1 MNVRQ
6 KNLAAFLERSQTA
19 SVLELVEH
27 FQVSDETIRRDLK
40 VLADSQQ
47 IERFHGGVRFVGKE
61 EEAPFAQRL
70 RTRPQAKARLAALAA
85 AQIPDGASLIL
96 DNSSSACFLARAL
109 AGKRGLVNPHRLGQ
123 TRGFQFVFLRVLA
136 FEYFAFFHFRSPF
149 TRNYHLLAVRGN
161 RASSATPVADRTAS
175 APTQFGETQRLV
187 EGLPIETQWWQSLG
201 SSALDGLINEAFHVS
216 PTLAS
221 ISANLRQAQELLA
234 AQAGST
240 QYPQV
245 DVALGSQRQQM
256 SPSSQGLSGDARQFS
271 LYNASVGV
279 HYNLDLAGGNRRAL
293 EALAARADYRR
304 FELNA
309 ARLALA
315 GNMATAAITRARLAA
330 QLEATTAILRVQDE
344 QLRLAHERVRIGQ
357 ASPDE
362 ALSLQAQAEQTRA
375 ELPALRKQLQQ
386 TEHLL
391 AVLAG
396 RAPGTGGIPAF
407 TLADFTLPVEM
418 PLVVPSELVRR
429 RPDIQASE
437 ALLHAAN
444 ADYGVAVAKLYPQI
458 NLSANLGSQAL
469 TTGALFGGGSAV
481 WGLVAQ
487 LTQPLFNPGLPAEKR
502 AALAAFDAAAAN
514 YQSVVLESLRNVADT
529 LRAVESDAQT
539 LTALAA
545 ADMAAQA
552 SLQSVERQY
561 RLGAASYLQLLIA
574 QQQAQS
580 IRINMI
586 AAQAQRL
593 VDSVALYQALGGGV
607 S

>member
-1 MNVRQ
+1 M
-6 KNLAAFLERSQTA
+6 
-19 SVLELVEH
+19 
-27 FQVSDETIRRDLK
+27 
-40 VLADSQQ
+40 
-47 IERFHGGVRFVGKE
+47 
-61 EEAPFAQRL
+61 
-70 RTRPQAKARLAALAA
+70 
-85 AQIPDGASLIL
+85 
-96 DNSSSACFLARAL
+96 
-109 AGKRGLVNPHRLGQ
+109 
-123 TRGFQFVFLRVLA
+123 
-136 FEYFAFFHFRSPF
+136 
-149 TRNYHLLAVRGN
+149 
-161 RASSATPVADRTAS
+161 
-175 APTQFGETQRLV
+175 
-187 EGLPIETQWWQSLG
+187 
-201 SSALDGLINEAFHVS
+201 
-216 PTLAS
+216 
-221 ISANLRQAQELLA
+221 
-234 AQAGST
+234 
-240 QYPQV
+240 
-245 DVALGSQRQQM
+245 
-256 SPSSQGLSGDARQFS
+256 
-271 LYNASVGV
+271 
-279 HYNLDLAGGNRRAL
+279 
-293 EALAARADYRR
+293 
-304 FELNA
+304 
-309 ARLALA
+309 
-315 GNMATAAITRARLAA
+315 
-330 QLEATTAILRVQDE
+330 
-344 QLRLAHERVRIGQ
+344 
-357 ASPDE
+357 
-362 ALSLQAQAEQTRA
+362 
-375 ELPALRKQLQQ
+375 
-386 TEHLL
+386 
-391 AVLAG
+391 LAG

-429 RPDIQASE
+429 RPDIHATE

-487 LTQPLFNPGLPAEKR
+487 LTQPLFNPGLPAEKG

-552 SLQSVERQY
+552 SLQVERQY

-580 IRINMI
+580 IRINMV

>member
-1 MNVRQ
+1 M
-6 KNLAAFLERSQTA
+6 
-19 SVLELVEH
+19 
-27 FQVSDETIRRDLK
+27 
-40 VLADSQQ
+40 
-47 IERFHGGVRFVGKE
+47 
-61 EEAPFAQRL
+61 
-70 RTRPQAKARLAALAA
+70 ARY
-85 AQIPDGASLIL
+85 
-96 DNSSSACFLARAL
+96 
-109 AGKRGLVNPHRLGQ
+109 
-123 TRGFQFVFLRVLA
+123 T
-136 FEYFAFFHFRSPF
+136 
-149 TRNYHLLAVRGN
+149 
-161 RASSATPVADRTAS
+161 ATPVADRTAS

-201 SSALDGLINEAFHVS
+201 SSTLDGLINEAFHVS

-391 AVLAG
+391 AVLA
-396 RAPGTGGIPAF
+396 F

-469 TTGALFGGGSAV
+469 TTGTLFGGGSAV

-580 IRINMI
+580 IRINMV